1 MSKSIQL
8 PLNTQCFLCDS
19 FYVQAQEPYFIYKCF
34 CCMEYTPYCFS
45 CELKIQKLFGCGNFF
60 KCVHCKKLTN
70 ALDKIKISSPNQSIN
85 VNTVSQQLSMN
96 NTYFKTPIKPFLEN
110 NVPISSILEERKD
123 NINNNCDNK
132 KMISN
137 FINEFKL
144 INLINSN
151 KNDTISQIG
160 QIKNPENKSN
170 FINHTISLNRDNNN
184 NNSHDI
190 PSFPKRALI
199 SSNSVNNFGKKN
211 DYSLLKSRVRISRKF
226 RLNDTF
232 LGKKRDDSNT
242 NDDYKG
248 YNKSKDNLRDKL
260 SSTNKNMFGTTK
272 PKKIITKMSRLYK
285 SGINTN
291 TNSLSNRSIDL
302 NNNLNNFFN
311 YNGSFGISSMNNEN
325 KFNSSLFSNQSGT
338 FGQGLNT
345 INGTT
350 TPHKIFIN
358 DQDQYF

>member
-1 MSKSIQL
+1 MSKSIKL

-123 NINNNCDNK
+123 KINNNCDNK

-160 QIKNPENKSN
+160 QIKNQDVFRITEVDFFEISDPKKQR
-170 FINHTISLNRDNNN
+170 INNQEISDLKDC
-184 NNSHDI
+184 I
-190 PSFPKRALI
+190 
-199 SSNSVNNFGKKN
+199 KK
-211 DYSLLKSRVRISRKF
+211 LLK
-226 RLNDTF
+226 
-232 LGKKRDDSNT
+232 LGFYYS
-242 NDDYKG
+242 
-248 YNKSKDNLRDKL
+248 
-260 SSTNKNMFGTTK
+260 FVV
-272 PKKIITKMSRLYK
+272 
-285 SGINTN
+285 
-291 TNSLSNRSIDL
+291 DL
-302 NNNLNNFFN
+302 T
-311 YNGSFGISSMNNEN
+311 S
-325 KFNSSLFSNQSGT
+325 
-338 FGQGLNT
+338 
-345 INGTT
+345 
-350 TPHKIFIN
+350 
-358 DQDQYF
+358 